1 MEQIECQ
8 KKHKFIP
15 TSVVSFSN
23 IQTNKII
30 LKNDVFEKWE
40 ATTAVKGEYI
50 VCNAVNKLKKGSK
63 RIGKE
68 TYEEYL
74 DVIMNRDIEKDRWI
88 YNIIDGIAEQENIM
102 YRDDFSIS
110 MPTYT
115 WDAKNVERL
124 HILCIPLDKQLRTV
138 RELTKEH
145 IPLLQHMK
153 KTTLEKIEEVYGL
166 KEGSLKIYFHYEPST
181 YHLHI
186 HFVNIRFKDAG
197 SSVEYSHDLDSVI
210 FNLSLD
216 SDYYRKIKLNRRFVI
231 I

>member
-1 MEQIECQ
+1 MEHIENQ
-8 KKHKFIP
+8 K
-15 TSVVSFSN
+15 N
-23 IQTNKII
+23 NKY
-30 LKNDVFEKWE
+30 VP
-40 ATTAVKGEYI
+40 TTACKCEYAASNT
-50 VCNAVNKLKKGSK
+50 VSKLKKSAK
-63 RIGKE
+63 QIVKE
-68 TYEEYL
+68 THEEYL
-74 DVIMNRDIEKDRWI
+74 DVIMKRDIEKDRWI
-88 YNIIDGIAEQENIM
+88 YNIIDGLAEQENIM

-124 HILCIPLDKQLRTV
+124 HILCIPMDKRLRTI

-145 IPLLQHMK
+145 IHLLEYMK

-166 KEGSLKIYFHYEPST
+166 KEDNLKIYFHYDPST

-186 HFVNIRFKDAG
+186 HFVNTRYKDAG

-231 I
+231 V

>member
-1 MEQIECQ
+1 MEQIEYQ
-8 KKHKFIP
+8 KNNKYVP
-15 TSVVSFSN
+15 TTACKCEYAAYN
-23 IQTNKII
+23 TIRK
-30 LKNDVFEKWE
+30 LKNSAKQ
-40 ATTAVKGEYI
+40 I
-50 VCNAVNKLKKGSK
+50 V
-63 RIGKE
+63 KE
-68 TYEEYL
+68 THEEYL
-74 DVIMNRDIEKDRWI
+74 DVIMKRDIEKDRWI
-88 YNIIDGIAEQENIM
+88 YNIIDGLAEQENIM

-124 HILCIPLDKQLRTV
+124 HILCIPMDKQLRTI

-145 IPLLQHMK
+145 IPLLEHMK
-153 KTTLEKIEEVYGL
+153 KTTLEKIEQVYGL

-186 HFVNIRFKDAG
+186 HFVNIKYKDAG

-231 I
+231 V

>member
-1 MEQIECQ
+1 V
-8 KKHKFIP
+8 P
-15 TSVVSFSN
+15 
-23 IQTNKII
+23 
-30 LKNDVFEKWE
+30 
-40 ATTAVKGEYI
+40 TTACKCEYAAFNTI
-50 VCNAVNKLKKGSK
+50 SKLKKSAK
-63 RIGKE
+63 QIVKE
-68 TYEEYL
+68 THEEYL
-74 DVIMNRDIEKDRWI
+74 DVIMKRDIEKDKWI
-88 YNIIDGIAEQENIM
+88 YNIIDGLAEQENIM

-124 HILCIPLDKQLRTV
+124 HILCIPMDKQLRTI

-145 IPLLQHMK
+145 IPLLEHMK
-153 KTTLEKIEEVYGL
+153 KTTLEKIEQVYGL

-186 HFVNIRFKDAG
+186 HFVNIKYKDAG

-231 I
+231 V

>member
-1 MEQIECQ
+1 MEQIENQ
-8 KKHKFIP
+8 K
-15 TSVVSFSN
+15 N
-23 IQTNKII
+23 NKY
-30 LKNDVFEKWE
+30 VP
-40 ATTAVKGEYI
+40 TTACNCEYAAFNTI
-50 VCNAVNKLKKGSK
+50 SKLKKSAK
-63 RIGKE
+63 QIVKE
-68 TYEEYL
+68 THEEYL
-74 DVIMNRDIEKDRWI
+74 DVIMKRDIEKDKWI
-88 YNIIDGIAEQENIM
+88 YNIIDGLAEQENIM

-124 HILCIPLDKQLRTV
+124 HILCIPMDKQLRTI

-145 IPLLQHMK
+145 IPLLEHMK
-153 KTTLEKIEEVYGL
+153 KTTLEKIEQVYGL

-186 HFVNIRFKDAG
+186 HFVNIRYKDAG

>member
-1 MEQIECQ
+1 
-8 KKHKFIP
+8 
-15 TSVVSFSN
+15 
-23 IQTNKII
+23 
-30 LKNDVFEKWE
+30 
-40 ATTAVKGEYI
+40 
-50 VCNAVNKLKKGSK
+50 LKKSAK
-63 RIGKE
+63 QIVKE
-68 TYEEYL
+68 THEEYL
-74 DVIMNRDIEKDRWI
+74 DVIMKRDIEKDKWI
-88 YNIIDGIAEQENIM
+88 YNIIDGLAEQENIM

-124 HILCIPLDKQLRTV
+124 HILCIPMDKQLRTI

-145 IPLLQHMK
+145 IPLLEHMK
-153 KTTLEKIEEVYGL
+153 KTTLEKIEQVYGL

-186 HFVNIRFKDAG
+186 HFVNIKYKDAG

-231 I
+231 V

>member
-1 MEQIECQ
+1 MEQIETP
-8 KKHKFIP
+8 KNNKY
-15 TSVVSFSN
+15 V
-23 IQTNKII
+23 QTN
-30 LKNDVFEKWE
+30 
-40 ATTAVKGEYI
+40 AVKSEYI
-50 VCNAVNKLKKGSK
+50 LCNTVKKCSK

-88 YNIIDGIAEQENIM
+88 YNIIDGIAEQENIT
-102 YRDDFSIS
+102 YRDDFSIT

-124 HILCIPLDKQLRTV
+124 HILCIPLDKQLRTI

-166 KEGSLKIYFHYEPST
+166 KEGSLKIYFHYDPST

-186 HFVNIRFKDAG
+186 HFVNIRYKDAG

-210 FNLSLD
+210 FNLTLD
-216 SDYYRKIKLNRRFVI
+216 SDYYKKIKLNRRFVI
-231 I
+231 VQNSLPLNSYFSRSMHSEQSNEVT

>member
-1 MEQIECQ
+1 MEQIEYQ

-50 VCNAVNKLKKGSK
+50 VCNAVNKLKKCSK

-102 YRDDFSIS
+102 YRDDFSIT

-124 HILCIPLDKQLRTV
+124 HILCIPLDKQLRTI

-145 IPLLQHMK
+145 IPLLQNMK

-166 KEGSLKIYFHYEPST
+166 KEDSLKIYFHYDPST

-186 HFVNIRFKDAG
+186 HFVNIRYKDAG

-210 FNLSLD
+210 FNLTLD
-216 SDYYRKIKLNRRFVI
+216 SDYYKKIKLNRRF
-231 I
+231 